1 MNIDTCLK
9 YLGKK
14 ATILKYKLVTAKKL
28 QQAEELK
35 TLLKKSQFIIKLTN
49 KLYNYI
55 YLLPLEVKACFG
67 RSWFTILEAEF
78 KKQFYNGRIFF
89 NENLSLS
96 ISLSLSLYIYMYIF
110 TFLFAVI
117 QWVSFLL

>member
-89 NENLSLS
+89 YENL
-96 ISLSLSLYIYMYIF
+96 IYIYPLFYLQSF
-110 TFLFAVI
+110 NGFLFCFKK
-117 QWVSFLL
+117 QLCF